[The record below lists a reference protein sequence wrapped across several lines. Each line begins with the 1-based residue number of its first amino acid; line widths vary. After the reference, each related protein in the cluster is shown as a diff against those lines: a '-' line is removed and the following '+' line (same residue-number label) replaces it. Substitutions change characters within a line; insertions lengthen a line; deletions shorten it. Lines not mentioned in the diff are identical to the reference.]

1 MNKAILTLDG
11 LPPLEGTAESGGD
24 YIRFQTGAE
33 VDATG
38 LDRLHKG
45 RIEIDGKT
53 EKVMLK
59 SAHPHQPEAGDASQS
74 ETLELTLQRFQ
85 PSSV

>member
-1 MNKAILTLDG
+1 MSKAILTLDG
-11 LPPLEGTAESGGD
+11 RDPLEGTAEAGGD
-24 YIRFQTGAE
+24 FIRFRTAGGPGPQ
-33 VDATG
+33 D

-45 RIEIDGKT
+45 RIEIDGKA

-59 SAHPHQPEAGDASQS
+59 SAQLVQGDGG
-74 ETLELTLQRFQ
+74 EGDGGVELTLQRFQ

>member
-1 MNKAILTLDG
+1 MSKATLTLDG
-11 LPPLEGTAESGGD
+11 MAPLQGTAESGGD
-24 YIRFQTGAE
+24 YIRFQTDGISAE
-33 VDATG
+33 A

-59 SAHPHQPEAGDASQS
+59 SIQPDSGDG
-74 ETLELTLQRFQ
+74 TIELTLQRFQ

>member
-1 MNKAILTLDG
+1 MSKAILTLDG

-24 YIRFQTGAE
+24 YIRFQTQAG
-33 VDATG
+33 VDADN

-45 RIEIDGKT
+45 QIEIEGKT

-59 SAHPHQPEAGDASQS
+59 SAQPRQGDDAGMI
-74 ETLELTLQRFQ
+74 ELTLQRFQ

>member
-1 MNKAILTLDG
+1 MSKATLTLDG

-24 YIRFQTGAE
+24 YIRFQTDAGIGADE
-33 VDATG
+33 

-45 RIEIDGKT
+45 QIEIDGKT

-59 SAHPHQPEAGDASQS
+59 SAQPHGEAEDAHGKI
-74 ETLELTLQRFQ
+74 ELTLQRFQ

>member
-1 MNKAILTLDG
+1 MSKATLTFDG
-11 LPPLEGTAESGGD
+11 MAPLEGTAEAGGD
-24 YIRFQTGAE
+24 YIRFQTGGGF
-33 VDATG
+33 DAGG

-53 EKVMLK
+53 EKIMLK
-59 SAHPHQPEAGDASQS
+59 TASPHPDDGG
-74 ETLELTLQRFQ
+74 TVELTLQRFQ

>member
-1 MNKAILTLDG
+1 MSKARLTLDG
-11 LPPLEGTAESGGD
+11 LPPLEGTAEAGGD
-24 YIRFQTGAE
+24 YIRFQTDGIDAE
-33 VDATG
+33 G

-45 RIEIDGKT
+45 QIEIDGKT

-59 SAHPHQPEAGDASQS
+59 STRPDAGGGKV
-74 ETLELTLQRFQ
+74 ELTLQRFQ

>member
-1 MNKAILTLDG
+1 MTKATLTLDG
-11 LPPLEGTAESGGD
+11 MAPLEGTAEAGGD
-24 YIRFQTGAE
+24 YIRFQTDGIGA
-33 VDATG
+33 DA

-53 EKVMLK
+53 EKVMVK
-59 SAHPHQPEAGDASQS
+59 NTQPGDDGGV
-74 ETLELTLQRFQ
+74 ELTLQRFQ

>member
-1 MNKAILTLDG
+1 MSKATLTLDG
-11 LPPLEGTAESGGD
+11 MDPLEGTAEAGGD
-24 YIRFQTGAE
+24 YIRFQTDGGISA
-33 VDATG
+33 DD

-45 RIEIDGKT
+45 QIEIDGKT

-59 SAHPHQPEAGDASQS
+59 STRPDAGDGKV
-74 ETLELTLQRFQ
+74 ELTLQRFQ